1 MASTNMKQTDPTAW
15 LEEYRGKDFTGSWPT
30 MKEMFDLTVKRY
42 PNNNCL
48 TDFDGPNGSRR
59 TLNYVQA
66 KEKITKLAAWLAANG
81 VKYGDRVA
89 VSGKNSPEWAVVYIA
104 AFYAGAVICPMDYGL
119 HNEEIENLL
128 KQNSGKTVY
137 YAMSYWLPKNGDRE
151 KAKCAGV
158 SAKGGFQFLE
168 KALAEEMGGYDER
181 IKYWGMEALE
191 WGNRLQ
197 NHNVALVW
205 LSDRNRIFHKWHPN
219 AETGF
224 LRPYTAEYDSMH
236 SFCENNFNP
245 VLDQDFGKILTQ
257 EERPI
262 IKYLEKEKPFIRQF
276 NSNELECFLVLD
288 EILKTK
294 EHPFVKLCLSPRIK
308 KGMLNIKPSFLKK
321 LSKPFRFLTGTELL
335 PIVNK
340 NFEFLYSSFLPVL
353 EKANLHDY
361 YITQDLESVYL
372 LWK

>member
-1 MASTNMKQTDPTAW
+1 MLQDENTII
-15 LEEYRGKDFTGSWPT
+15 FTIRDRDAERIKSLVESARNNGISSPFLLVDYGSQNSSS
-30 MKEMFDLTVKRY
+30 VIY
-42 PNNNCL
+42 
-48 TDFDGPNGSRR
+48 
-59 TLNYVQA
+59 
-66 KEKITKLAAWLAANG
+66 EKICKELNIGYVKTHTEGLPWSRARALNTGIRTAKTKYVTTTDVDMLFASNP
-81 VKYGDRVA
+81 Y
-89 VSGKNSPEWAVVYIA
+89 
-104 AFYAGAVICPMDYGL
+104 
-119 HNEEIENLL
+119 EEIENLL

-181 IKYWGMEALE
+181 IKYWGMEDLD